1 MNLKIHHVTVFEYPR
16 PATNSINEVWLRPLT
31 DGRQSCLSFSLASEP
46 RSEPRSYIDYF
57 GNTVYHFDIPQP
69 HTRLE
74 IIARAEVETREIDL
88 AEVMTADHSPYELLA
103 AVERDRWMD
112 FLVPTTLTAAGDAIR
127 DLSESIAIKGRS
139 VAEVVRDLADRV
151 TARVRYQSGVT
162 TVSTTAEEALRT
174 GAGVCQDHTHVFLA
188 ACRLLGIPARYISG
202 YLCTGAGE
210 DEEQASHAWPEA
222 LLPRAG
228 WVGLDV
234 ANGKLVD
241 GHYVACAIGR
251 EYSDVPP
258 VRGAYSGP
266 EGSGLDVA
274 VYVVKDANHPRRA
287 QQMQQ
292 QQQHPGGQYSQM
304 QQQ

>member
-1 MNLKIHHVTVFEYPR
+1 MHLKIHHVTVFEYPR

-31 DGRQSCLSFSLASEP
+31 DSRQSCLSFSLTSDP

-74 IIARAEVETREIDL
+74 IVARAEVETRAIDL
-88 AEVMTADHSPYELLA
+88 AEVLAADHSPYELLA

-112 FLVPTTLTAAGDAIR
+112 FLVPTALTAVGDAVR
-127 DLSESIAIKGRS
+127 ELSGSIVTKGRTVS
-139 VAEVVRDLADRV
+139 EVVRDLADRV

-162 TVSTTAEEALRT
+162 SVSTTAEDALRL

-188 ACRLLGIPARYISG
+188 ACRLLGIPARYVSG

-241 GHYVACAIGR
+241 EHYVAAAIGR
-251 EYSDVPP
+251 EYADVPP

-274 VYVVKDANHPRRA
+274 VFVVKEPNRPRRA
-287 QQMQQ
+287 QQLQQ
-292 QQQHPGGQYSQM
+292 QQSYPAGY
-304 QQQ
+304 QQQMEQ